1 MYTCTNQKILKVR
14 PKTYG
19 TLLRQYKVEI
29 KWQVLTPHTKDK
41 INTKKK
47 YTSTNGRTTSC
58 KRKSNFFPSC
68 SISYY
73 MSCVLVSLHLSHGQQ
88 QLNELCSFCTPQPPH
103 SFCFRFDR
111 RAILNLSLPK
121 PKTFYSTH
129 YQPPPLPSTQFP
141 SLTHSWF
148 VSVLI
153 WSRFVQGCFVLSCL
167 IFFCSVR
174 YSFDSLSFVLFYPV
188 ALFVLLCLFCS
199 VLLMC
204 LVLG

>member
-1 MYTCTNQKILKVR
+1 MYTCTNQKISKVR

-19 TLLRQYKVEI
+19 TLSRQYKVEI
-29 KWQVLTPHTKDK
+29 KWQVLTPHTNDK
-41 INTKKK
+41 TNTKKK
-47 YTSTNGRTTSC
+47 YTSTKTKIQLFSLLF
-58 KRKSNFFPSC
+58 NF
-68 SISYY
+68 I
-73 MSCVLVSLHLSHGQQ
+73 
-88 QLNELCSFCTPQPPH
+88 FCTPQPPH
-103 SFCFRFDR
+103 LSCFRFDQ

-153 WSRFVQGCFVLSCL
+153 WSRFVHGCFVLSCL

-174 YSFDSLSFVLFYPV
+174 YSFVSLSFVLFYRV
-188 ALFVLLCLFCS
+188 AFGLFCYVCFVLFCLCPLF
-199 VLLMC
+199 
-204 LVLG
+204 